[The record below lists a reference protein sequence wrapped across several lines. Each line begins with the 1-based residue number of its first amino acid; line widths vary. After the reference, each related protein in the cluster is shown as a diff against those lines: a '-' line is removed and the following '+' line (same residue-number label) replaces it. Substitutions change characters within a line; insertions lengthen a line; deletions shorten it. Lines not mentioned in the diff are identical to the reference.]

1 MKTHI
6 NWKKSSE
13 FRFLSLLSKQTHT
26 WMHPV
31 TMFELQESR
40 LTNLQAWENNTT
52 PNIHDKK
59 KKKISLSSDFSFDAK
74 IRSTELQNCEGEH
87 SNSRMVCLKKE
98 WKNIQIQKTNH
109 ASFLKNYLKPYS
121 NSQRD

>member
-59 KKKISLSSDFSFDAK
+59 KKN
-74 IRSTELQNCEGEH
+74 QP
-87 SNSRMVCLKKE
+87 
-98 WKNIQIQKTNH
+98 
-109 ASFLKNYLKPYS
+109 FLRLLF
-121 NSQRD
+121 